1 MPLSYLCDNY
11 HKQAVTHI
19 RESRRFE
26 SMHTMQGKI
35 RPTHHTPSMLDL
47 CMVLDHISHVIH
59 VGQTF
64 TSPHEVKTGVYTQNK
79 S

>member
-1 MPLSYLCDNY
+1 MPLSYLCDDY

-19 RESRRFE
+19 RESRQFE
-26 SMHTMQGKI
+26 SMHTLQGKI
-35 RPTHHTPSMLDL
+35 RPTRHTPSMLDL
-47 CMVLDHISHVIH
+47 RMVPDHISHVVH

-64 TSPHEVKTGVYTQNK
+64 TSPHEVKTDPYTRKK